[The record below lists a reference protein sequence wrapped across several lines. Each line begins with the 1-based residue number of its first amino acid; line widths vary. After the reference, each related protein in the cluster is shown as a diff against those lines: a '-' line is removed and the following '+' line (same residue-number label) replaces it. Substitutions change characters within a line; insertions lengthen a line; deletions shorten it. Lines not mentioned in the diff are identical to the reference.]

1 MGVKELVLEGKW
13 VDFDG
18 NVFVSAEQLSYT
30 YFVSRTSLNRYYNK
44 LRDSAVDMSEAE
56 VCAELKIML
65 IDSVEH
71 SKVQLNLTAKDDG
84 SCHQS
89 IYSLCRHYNLPL
101 MKVVTYLFF
110 NSNYNNYGR
119 KSRDKRYTLVGWLQ
133 FNLIIEHF
141 LWELTSYTGEELDA
155 KLDELIE
162 TNKRTETR
170 PTFNVTQVVG
180 SLSFSD
186 YIKRYNLDT
195 ACLKIFDN
203 AENINKAF
211 SKFPKGLKKRGIKT
225 YTDEALT
232 CVFLYLYCIDEKHDR
247 QHLKACKRI
256 ADQKGM
262 PLKELMKA
270 LGIQRFG
277 AAERGRSDK
286 LGLCIDEGLS
296 RAGDIDDL
304 YNAPE
309 DVTSPPEHRF
319 VRKEMKAQGKVS
331 EDIDVVAPPL
341 KASKDD
347 LVAKENQN
355 MSKGKSSQKKVQ
367 PKTRSSKSIECEGDT
382 LDAVKAVA
390 AKKYMTKKERKAASA
405 VESEPAVKLGKL
417 SIPSEVLKGVPYAVI
432 ASVAPKPK
440 SGVTAQ
446 ANVEQLVDTKVP
458 TVPKTDSFVY
468 AGARRVKKEDN
479 AETTSGVSPVAEG
492 AVVVDEP
499 KPQVIEGEVRESN
512 DATAIAEEA
521 VTENVATEE
530 AATEN
535 VVTENVVAEET
546 VTDETPT
553 VASEE
558 VIAENNHADFVDSA
572 DDLEMYQPV
581 KDSSGCVYTDAFEV
595 CSLFDI
601 SVEDYKQKRAQGMTP
616 QAIIDCA
623 LQSFEDRTDVY
634 GNVFDSVAAMCKRH
648 NVSEED
654 YRSRLA
660 DGWNKGQAL
669 GLVAVA
675 DDFVVDHLG
684 NKYKSTQ
691 AMCDYW
697 NVSVPTF
704 KLMQKKGKDIE
715 YILTNPHLKK

>member
-56 VCAELKIML
+56 VCAELKTML
-65 IDSVEH
+65 IDSVER
-71 SKVQLNLTAKDDG
+71 SKVQFNLTAKDDG

-119 KSRDKRYTLVGWLQ
+119 KSRDKRYTLVGWQQ
-133 FNLIIEHF
+133 FDLIIEHF

-195 ACLKIFDN
+195 AFLKIFDN
-203 AENINKAF
+203 TENINRAF

-232 CVFLYLYCIDEKHDR
+232 CVFLYLYCIDEKHDK

-319 VRKEMKAQGKVS
+319 VRKEMQAQGKVS
-331 EDIDVVAPPL
+331 EDIDVVTPPL

-382 LDAVKAVA
+382 LDAVKEVA

-405 VESEPAVKLGKL
+405 VESAPAVKLGKL
-417 SIPSEVLKGVPYAVI
+417 SVPSELLKGVPYAVI
-432 ASVAPKPK
+432 SSVAPKPK
-440 SGVTAQ
+440 SEITAQ
-446 ANVEQLVDTKVP
+446 AIVKQLSNTEVP

-479 AETTSGVSPVAEG
+479 AEATSGVSPVAEE

-499 KPQVIEGEVRESN
+499 KSQVIEGEVRES
-512 DATAIAEEA
+512 DDVTAIAEEA
-521 VTENVATEE
+521 VAENVVTEE
-530 AATEN
+530 A
-535 VVTENVVAEET
+535 VTENVVAEET

-558 VIAENNHADFVDSA
+558 VIAENNHADYIDST

-581 KDSSGCVYTDAFEV
+581 TDSSGCVYTDAFEV

-648 NVSEED
+648 NVSEEE

-660 DGWNKGQAL
+660 DGWNKAQAL
-669 GLVAVA
+669 GLIAVA
-675 DDFVVDHLG
+675 DKSVVDHLG

>member
-56 VCAELKIML
+56 VCAELKTML
-65 IDSVEH
+65 IDSVER

-89 IYSLCRHYNLPL
+89 IYSLCRHYNLPV

-119 KSRDKRYTLVGWLQ
+119 KSRDKRYTLVGWQQ
-133 FNLIIEHF
+133 FDLIIEHF
-141 LWELTSYTGEELDA
+141 LWELTAYSGEELDA

-211 SKFPKGLKKRGIKT
+211 SKFPKGLKKRGLKT

-232 CVFLYLYCIDEKHDR
+232 CVFLYLYCIDEKHDK

-256 ADQKGM
+256 ADQQGM

-270 LGIQRFG
+270 KGIQRFG

-331 EDIDVVAPPL
+331 EDIDVVTPPL

-382 LDAVKAVA
+382 LDAVKEVA
-390 AKKYMTKKERKAASA
+390 AKKYMTKKERKATSA
-405 VESEPAVKLGKL
+405 VESESAVKLGKL
-417 SIPSEVLKGVPYAVI
+417 SIPSELLKGVPYAVI
-432 ASVAPKPK
+432 SSVPPKPK
-440 SGVTAQ
+440 SEFTAK
-446 ANVEQLVDTKVP
+446 AIVEQLSNTEVP

-479 AETTSGVSPVAEG
+479 AETTSGVSPVAEE

-499 KPQVIEGEVRESN
+499 KSQVIEGEVRESN
-512 DATAIAEEA
+512 DVTAISEEA

-530 AATEN
+530 AA
-535 VVTENVVAEET
+535 TENVVAEET

-558 VIAENNHADFVDSA
+558 VIVENNHADFVDSA

-581 KDSSGCVYTDAFEV
+581 TDSSGCVYTDAFEV

-660 DGWNKGQAL
+660 DGWNKAQAL
-669 GLVAVA
+669 GLIAVA
-675 DDFVVDHLG
+675 DKSVVDHLG
-684 NKYKSTQ
+684 NKHKSTQ

-697 NVSVPTF
+697 NVSIRTF

-715 YILTNPHLKK
+715 YILTNPRLKK